1 MRISYW
7 SSDVCSSDL
16 VDALHLERRE
26 LRVLVQHQGPEGV
39 ADPGEIL
46 RGIGLQP
53 RLRRLAEARGERQQ
67 AAGLGAVGVPRT
79 LGLLRTQCQRD
90 RLAGHLDSPPV
101 PPGVPTRAKIS
112 QGSGGER
119 RCKVVYNY

>member
-67 AAGLGAVGVPRT
+67 AAGPGAVGGQRA
-79 LGLLRTQCQRD
+79 LGPLRPQRQRE
-90 RLAGHLDSPPV
+90 RLAGPLDRPHAPPAGPAQSPE
-101 PPGVPTRAKIS
+101 VPTPPLS
-112 QGSGGER
+112 TP
-119 RCKVVYNY
+119 NPD